1 MDEMQRNQVQK
12 RLDHA
17 RDSLKDAKTLFSDG
31 AELGYVM
38 NNLYYTFLYPVL
50 GLIQAR
56 QIPAPVQSAAISVFE
71 REYVQTGIFES
82 RFLDALRKTCDLRP
96 ACECQKNIVNAD
108 IEELMLLPRTFWML
122 LIKPFNKAS
131 GTMECQSANPFWI
144 FLPSSGIVQQHCQPE

>member
-1 MDEMQRNQVQK
+1 MDETQRNQVQK

-17 RDSLKDAKTLFSDG
+17 RDSLKDAKTLFREG
-31 AELGYVM
+31 AELSYVM

-82 RFLDALRKTCDLRP
+82 RFLDAFRKTFDLRP
-96 ACECQKNIVNAD
+96 ACECQKTIVNAD
-108 IEELMLLPRTFWML
+108 IEELMPV
-122 LIKPFNKAS
+122 A
-131 GTMECQSANPFWI
+131 QD
-144 FLPSSGIVQQHCQPE
+144 FLDAVDKNIQ